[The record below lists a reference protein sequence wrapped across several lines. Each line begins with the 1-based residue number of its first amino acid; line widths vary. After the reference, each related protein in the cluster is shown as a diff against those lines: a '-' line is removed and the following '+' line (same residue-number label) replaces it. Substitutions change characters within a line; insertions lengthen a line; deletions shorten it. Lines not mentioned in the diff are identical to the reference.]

1 MVKNGEKSPRKSV
14 WEKTTPGGLGALH
27 KFFRTSTRQS
37 APCSM
42 PCLCHAH
49 AMPIHASQKAQRTNM
64 NLMNEQYEQHSY
76 DQLGQQR
83 DLQTTTLVLVS
94 AADLVIPH
102 GTPVTTASLPK
113 GGVRRDLS
121 ILGDGPDVGK
131 NMKKCASNESGSGFH
146 GFPYVK
152 KHLLSQE
159 VSFKGFKNLDSE
171 FLMLHKCCK
180 KCSNHQVSCL
190 TI

>member
-1 MVKNGEKSPRKSV
+1 M
-14 WEKTTPGGLGALH
+14 
-27 KFFRTSTRQS
+27 TSWANKEMFKR
-37 APCSM
+37 
-42 PCLCHAH
+42 
-49 AMPIHASQKAQRTNM
+49 
-64 NLMNEQYEQHSY
+64 
-76 DQLGQQR
+76 
-83 DLQTTTLVLVS
+83 LVS

-159 VSFKGFKNLDSE
+159 VSFKGFKKLRFRISDVTQ
-171 FLMLHKCCK
+171 MLQEMLKPSGFMSDHLKGCAIFYWPR
-180 KCSNHQVSCL
+180 NGV
-190 TI
+190 